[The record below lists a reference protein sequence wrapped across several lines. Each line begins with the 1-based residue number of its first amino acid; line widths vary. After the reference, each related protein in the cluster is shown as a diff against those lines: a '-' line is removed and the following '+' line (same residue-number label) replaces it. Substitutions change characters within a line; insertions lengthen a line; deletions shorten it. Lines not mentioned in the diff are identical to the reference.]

1 MSDKTKTDL
10 ALAIITQCEGVDKD
24 RILTGYT
31 MLRGLVDS
39 VDMFLPLFRKVFP
52 NAQQKLENIRMLKNR
67 SSVYIN
73 EAVKRFQ
80 GVATDVLLDALNN
93 KQEHFEKSWQKL
105 VDFCVSVSEEQRYAD
120 ERLTSIGKEIY
131 HLGKADI
138 TFIKDKL
145 NGRIIPFPEDASREF
160 HLKDKKIKRAF
171 FGKDEKNGGK
181 TRNASEDTLY
191 MLIYADMY
199 AKNDPFRVSR
209 QFLSMHVADEL
220 LHNFHLDEE
229 KTKALIMTC
238 DPMAVRSPSYPE
250 LVIQSLRGGA
260 SYLNTI

>member
-1 MSDKTKTDL
+1 MVLRLQWQMERLMSDKTKTDL
-10 ALAIITQCEGVDKD
+10 ALAIITRCEGVDKD

-131 HLGKADI
+131 RFGYDIKAGRLMPKSVSCCSVRGSLGWPDVSLTEGNLDAICRFYISFYAKTLAAFAERHPVISLPVLPAGGVGKAAPDW
-138 TFIKDKL
+138 T
-145 NGRIIPFPEDASREF
+145 A
-160 HLKDKKIKRAF
+160 
-171 FGKDEKNGGK
+171 
-181 TRNASEDTLY
+181 T
-191 MLIYADMY
+191 
-199 AKNDPFRVSR
+199 
-209 QFLSMHVADEL
+209 Q
-220 LHNFHLDEE
+220 
-229 KTKALIMTC
+229 
-238 DPMAVRSPSYPE
+238 
-250 LVIQSLRGGA
+250 
-260 SYLNTI
+260 